1 LDWTGHDEALTMNE
15 PQNENSPPTEAAPAQ
30 SAPAGTRLRTAA
42 IGILVVALAA
52 AGSAIAA
59 SKVYGGSSSAPSSS
73 TPERHAL
80 PDRDRRGNGL
90 AAAAAYLGLSESQL
104 FAQISQ
110 GKTLADI
117 AGSTPGKS
125 VEGLVT
131 AMVSAAKANLDA
143 LVASGR
149 LAQSQA
155 DSIVSE
161 LTMRI
166 EAMVR
171 GDRFRGPHRWGFGGP
186 PPGDR
191 AQPATPPAGTT
202 L

>member
-1 LDWTGHDEALTMNE
+1 MSE
-15 PQNENSPPTEAAPAQ
+15 PQSENSPPTEAAPARP
-30 SAPAGTRLRTAA
+30 APVGTRRRTAA
-42 IGILVVALAA
+42 IAIAVVASAA

-59 SKVYGGSSSAPSSS
+59 SKVYGGSPSAAPNSAIPDRPALGDRDHRHGGLSSAG
-73 TPERHAL
+73 
-80 PDRDRRGNGL
+80 D
-90 AAAAAYLGLSESQL
+90 YLGLSESQL

-117 AGSTPGKS
+117 ADSTPGKS

-155 DSIVSE
+155 DRIVSE

-171 GDRFRGPHRWGFGGP
+171 GDRPGGPPRWGFGGP
-186 PPGDR
+186 APDGRPG
-191 AQPATPPAGTT
+191 PAMPPAGTT